1 LVFFSEKVWGFSRRR
16 FGDFLGEGL
25 GIFSEKVWGFSWR
38 RMGTHRAREAR
49 GEEFGVRREL
59 SDFRDVPP
67 ELSPGE
73 VMLKNLRRGYRG
85 S

>member
-1 LVFFSEKVWGFSRRR
+1 
-16 FGDFLGEGL
+16 
-25 GIFSEKVWGFSWR
+25 
-38 RMGTHRAREAR
+38 MGTHRAREAR